1 MSISSL
7 GAPQLAEYWSLLE
20 DIEVDLGAGPGAPL
34 VLCRAGQRLRIEA
47 PSEQLRE
54 AVRRMQLGAVT
65 LRNVV
70 PDFPEYDT
78 PETKP
83 GPTARKLVGDLQKL
97 GGVTVRTLD
106 AGGRPLLS
114 FVPVRPGARLVPRP
128 LEPAPGQ
135 VLGLV
140 GTVLLRPYGA
150 SLESAASR
158 YRAHFHGPHAL
169 ALLAELRH
177 RDALPTTP
185 AARAA
190 VAYLH
195 AAKFLFRE
203 SKPQVK
209 ANSSNSTQQS
219 AQLGWHGPGGVTSP
233 PEERKRGER

>member
-20 DIEVDLGAGPGAPL
+20 DVEVDLGTGPGGPL
-34 VLCRAGQRLRIEA
+34 VLSRPGQRLHIDA
-47 PSEQLRE
+47 PGKLLRE

-78 PETKP
+78 PEAKP
-83 GPTARKLVGDLQKL
+83 GTTARQLVADLQKL
-97 GGVTVRTLD
+97 GGMTVRTLD

-114 FVPVRPGARLVPRP
+114 FVPVRPDARLVPRP
-128 LEPAPGQ
+128 LDGVPGQ
-135 VLGLV
+135 SLRLV
-140 GTVLLRPYGA
+140 GTALRRPYGA

-158 YRAHFHGPHAL
+158 YRAQFHGPHAL
-169 ALLAELRH
+169 ALLARLRH

-185 AARAA
+185 VASAA

-195 AAKFLFRE
+195 AAKFLLWD

-209 ANSSNSTQQS
+209 ADSSNSTRQS
-219 AQLGWHGPGGVTSP
+219 AQLGWHSLGGVTSP
-233 PEERKRGER
+233 LEEHMRGEL

>member
-20 DIEVDLGAGPGAPL
+20 DIEVDLGTGPGAPL

-83 GPTARKLVGDLQKL
+83 GPTARKLAGDLQKL
-97 GGVTVRTLD
+97 GGLTVRTLE

-114 FVPVRPGARLVPRP
+114 FVPVRSGARLAPRP
-128 LEPAPGQ
+128 LEPVSGPA
-135 VLGLV
+135 LGLV
-140 GTVLLRPYGA
+140 GTVLRRPYGA

-158 YRAHFHGPHAL
+158 YRAEFHGPHAL
-169 ALLAELRH
+169 ALLSGLRH
-177 RDALPTTP
+177 RHTLPTTP
-185 AARAA
+185 VALAA

-195 AAKFLFRE
+195 AAKFLLWD

-209 ANSSNSTQQS
+209 ADSGNSTRQS
-219 AQLGWHGPGGVTSP
+219 ARLGWQSLGGVTSP
-233 PEERKRGER
+233 LEEHRRGER